1 MGLSPRRARI
11 PSIELVRES
20 ARPKAEPGR
29 PTDLP
34 WSGDSRWNPASGDN
48 PMLWVA
54 SYLVLTI
61 VGCVQTVRWL
71 FLSDRGWSSTT
82 AYFDPWY
89 EGAVSLA
96 LILLGY
102 ALVSVDNRLG
112 ARIPDWMVSM
122 ARYVSIVVVVVAAV
136 IVLLVPFVVWF
147 LGAVVV
153 PCVLAWLFANRR
165 RIERGQLPR
174 IPRTPNGW
182 ISVAEKASQIRPHI

>member
-1 MGLSPRRARI
+1 MP
-11 PSIELVRES
+11 
-20 ARPKAEPGR
+20 
-29 PTDLP
+29 
-34 WSGDSRWNPASGDN
+34 
-48 PMLWVA
+48 WVA

-89 EGAVSLA
+89 QGAVPLA

-102 ALVSVDNRLG
+102 ALVSVGNRLG
-112 ARIPDWMVSM
+112 LRIPDRMVTT
-122 ARYVSIVVVVVAAV
+122 ARYISIVVVAVAAV
-136 IVLLVPFVVWF
+136 IVLLVPAVIWFVT
-147 LGAVVV
+147 AVVV
-153 PCVLAWLFANRR
+153 PILMAWLFVNRR

-182 ISVAEKASQIRPHI
+182 LSVAEKAVQIRPHT

>member
-1 MGLSPRRARI
+1 M
-11 PSIELVRES
+11 ELLRES
-20 ARPKAEPGR
+20 EGSEAEPGR

-34 WSGDSRWNPASGDN
+34 GSGYSRWNPASGGS
-48 PMLWVA
+48 PTPWVVA

-89 EGAVSLA
+89 EGAVPLA

-102 ALVSVDNRLG
+102 VLVSAGNRLG
-112 ARIPDWMVSM
+112 VRIPDWMVST
-122 ARYVSIVVVVVAAV
+122 ARYVGIVVVAVAAV
-136 IVLLVPFVVWF
+136 IVLLVPLVVWF
-147 LGAVVV
+147 LEAIVV
-153 PCVLAWLFANRR
+153 PIVLAWLYLNLR
-165 RIERGQLPR
+165 RIKRGQLPR

-182 ISVAEKASQIRPHI
+182 LRVAENATQIRPHI